1 MLESLVLKNFKI
13 FENQSFDLKPL
24 TLLSG
29 LNSSGKSTLLQ
40 SLLLLRQSY
49 KQDLLPKEGLA
60 LNGDLVRIGT
70 AKDALF
76 EGAKEDSITFEITSA
91 DHGKSSWIFEY
102 DPNSDVLQLSPL
114 FQDTIPQ
121 DIYRSNLF
129 TDKFYYLRAERMSPS
144 PHFEISEFQVK
155 QHKQLGSKGEFTAHF
170 LSIYEEE
177 KIIDSKLEHPQAI
190 STSFKNQVEAWIGE
204 ISPGTRIIISSHP
217 EMDLVSLQYSYGLS
231 NPYRPTN
238 TGFGITYI
246 LPIVVA
252 LLSSTTDTLILLEN
266 PEAHLHPKGQS
277 KIGELLALAASCGV
291 QIIVETHSDHVLNGI
306 RRAVKNKKIDA
317 QDVRIHYFQRYLKQG
332 QAVSE
337 VISPILYQ
345 DGGIDQWPDGFFDQV
360 EKDLMELL

>member
-1 MLESLVLKNFKI
+1 MLQSLVLKNFKI

-114 FQDTIPQ
+114 SQGTIPQ
-121 DIYRSNLF
+121 EIYRSNLF

-170 LSIYEEE
+170 LSIYEEQ

-190 STSFKNQVEAWIGE
+190 SSSFKNQVEAWIGE

-217 EMDLVSLQYSYGLS
+217 EMDLVSLQYSYGMS
-231 NPYRPTN
+231 NPYRPT
-238 TGFGITYI
+238 G
-246 LPIVVA
+246 A
-252 LLSSTTDTLILLEN
+252 S
-266 PEAHLHPKGQS
+266 HLCK
-277 KIGELLALAASCGV
+277 
-291 QIIVETHSDHVLNGI
+291 
-306 RRAVKNKKIDA
+306 
-317 QDVRIHYFQRYLKQG
+317 
-332 QAVSE
+332 
-337 VISPILYQ
+337 
-345 DGGIDQWPDGFFDQV
+345 
-360 EKDLMELL
+360 